1 MTSKRRIFVKW
12 AFLVAAICLAV
23 EPCEAVEPGP
33 GSGQAPNSLGEGI
46 TCTDGR
52 LTINVDDIEVAELL
66 RMLSVKRRVSIAAG
80 PGVSGNISVNL
91 YDVTFEEALR
101 SILDVSGC
109 TATYRGD
116 VILVTE
122 ASEKGRLPL
131 DAADMEVRVFK
142 LDFADPDDAYQLVG
156 EFISPAGK
164 AIISSTESMLLVQDT
179 EPYLGRIRSLLD
191 QIDVPPKQV
200 LIEARLLEITHTDDL
215 TIGVQLDGI
224 KINGETIF
232 RALTSGLAADFRA
245 VAGDFTTAVEPG
257 TGLFAGVLT
266 DDTAA
271 FIEALAQEGNVKTLA
286 NPKILAVDKQE
297 AEIIIGDKLGYR
309 ITTTT
314 QTSSLESVEFLDVGT
329 QLLLTPRISD
339 DGLVLMEIHPEV
351 SDGSIDA
358 QGLPSEST
366 AEATTH
372 MLVRD
377 GQTIVLG
384 GLIQERT
391 IDHVTKVPLL
401 GDIPWLGHLFRRTTK
416 SKTFSEL
423 VVLITPHIVGPEPDE
438 RMEKSFRRAEKT
450 FDIEVQRSGDKRE
463 SQFEDARVLPLE
475 PARPAQTMEP
485 SQPEVVA
492 RTAAERT
499 EVAVSQDDAPSE
511 EIVKAQSEHSKEAF
525 ASLGVAVGEFFRALE
540 RDETAFASDP
550 EPSQPAVEQVAAE
563 PVEAMA
569 SQDEVPA
576 GEPAVARDG
585 YTIQVFASRSA
596 GITGDYVR
604 KLQEEGFLAW
614 VSSPDRPVGDEWYR
628 AMIGRFSTRSE
639 AKESLRDIKQRKE
652 LADAFIRQD
661 GESAALR
668 NDQYTMCVETK
679 PEFVQAKVLG
689 DLGIADGRDSR

>member
-1 MTSKRRIFVKW
+1 MILRRMSFVKW
-12 AFLVAAICLAV
+12 TLLLVAICFVVEPVGAV
-23 EPCEAVEPGP
+23 EP
-33 GSGQAPNSLGEGI
+33 APSEQTANALGEGI

-52 LTINVDDIEVAELL
+52 LTINVDDIEIAQLL

-122 ASEKGRLPL
+122 ASEKARLPL
-131 DAADMEVRVFK
+131 DAADMQAKVFR
-142 LDFADPDDAYQLVG
+142 LDYVDADEAYTLVN

-164 AIISSTESMLLVQDT
+164 AIISSTESTLLVQDT
-179 EPYLGRIRSLLD
+179 SPYLDRITSLLD

-215 TIGVQLDGI
+215 TVGVQLDGI

-232 RALTSGLAADFRA
+232 RALASGFAADFRA
-245 VAGDFTTAVEPG
+245 VAADFTTAVEPG

-271 FIEALAQEGNVKTLA
+271 FIEALAEEGNVKTLA

-329 QLLLTPRISD
+329 QLKLTPRISD

-351 SDGSIDA
+351 SDGSIDSL
-358 QGLPSEST
+358 GLPSEST
-366 AEATTH
+366 AEATTY

-391 IDHVTKVPLL
+391 SDQVAKVPLL

-416 SKTFSEL
+416 NKTLSEL

-438 RMEKSFRRAEKT
+438 RMKGTIRSAESA
-450 FDIEVQRSGDKRE
+450 FDIDTQLHGNEGKRRP
-463 SQFEDARVLPLE
+463 EDARVLPF
-475 PARPAQTMEP
+475 
-485 SQPEVVA
+485 QPVQVAEAVRLPDEASAEVFA
-492 RTAAERT
+492 TPT
-499 EVAVSQDDAPSE
+499 SD
-511 EIVKAQSEHSKEAF
+511 QSNDAF
-525 ASLGVAVGEFFRALE
+525 ASIAEEVEAFFRALA
-540 RDETAFASDP
+540 RDEAVLSSDP
-550 EPSQPAVEQVAAE
+550 APLAHVETSSRTEVTEQVASE
-563 PVEAMA
+563 PVEAVPPP
-569 SQDEVPA
+569 DDVPA
-576 GEPAVARDG
+576 DAPAGVRDG
-585 YTIQVFASRSA
+585 YSIQVFASRSA
-596 GITGDYVR
+596 RVTGDHVR
-604 KLQEEGFLAW
+604 ELQEEGLLAW
-614 VSSPDRPVGDEWYR
+614 VRPPDRPLGDEWYR
-628 AMIGRFSTRSE
+628 AMIGRFSTRAE
-639 AKESLRDIKQRKE
+639 ARESLEGIKQRKD
-652 LADAFIRQD
+652 LAGAFVRQD
-661 GESAALR
+661 GPVIRR
-668 NDQYTMCVETK
+668 NNEYTVCVETK
-679 PEFVQAKVLG
+679 PEQVQKTEVVGEFA
-689 DLGIADGRDSR
+689 IASGRVSQ